1 MERRNNAVPVQW
13 EKRFRRTRQ
22 TLLDSSSFTLHT
34 EVYCEN
40 LDFILHRIQFGGE
53 KWIKRLWSRLTKQF
67 CTANVSVMAES
78 MRRVMTESQ
87 SSGLYQLVNFDM
99 GRIYTG
105 LCHERPMSQR
115 LTLALD
121 TSLILFQH
129 CLWRLKS
136 LRIRPVLLAGRASTA
151 IYSRK

>member
-1 MERRNNAVPVQW
+1 MEQREDAVRW
-13 EKRFRRTRQ
+13 EKQFRTTRQ
-22 TLLDSSSFTLHT
+22 TLLSSGSFALHT

-40 LDFILHRIQFGGE
+40 LDFILHRIKFGGE
-53 KWIKRLWSRLTKQF
+53 KWITRLWRRLTKQF

-87 SSGLYQLVNFDM
+87 SSGLYQLVSFDM

-115 LTLALD
+115 FVEHLAE
-121 TSLILFQH
+121 I
-129 CLWRLKS
+129 KS
-136 LRIRPVLLAGRASTA
+136 PMQTDDKYKGMQKRGGAS
-151 IYSRK
+151 S